1 MKSLRLSRTSRTG
14 TWLIATVGLLAI
26 GSAFAQRDRIT
37 HVLDSY
43 KNVVVRGHLNPMA
56 KAEFDHGAVPGDFL
70 LRGMTLTVRRTAA
83 QQQDL
88 NRLLAA
94 QQNPSSPHYHKWLT
108 PEEFA
113 QRFGASPNDMATLR
127 EWLESRGL
135 RIDAVA
141 RGRSFVR
148 FDATAAQVRDAF
160 GTEIHY
166 YTVNGVKHYANSS
179 EPSLPA
185 NLAPLVQA
193 VGGMNDFTPHP
204 NHAQVSTRKGALKPN
219 DSFSTG
225 SGNMNTLAPGDLATI
240 YDIGPL
246 QTAVNYGAGQTVV
259 VVGASDVLA
268 GDLTAYCGDYNLAS
282 FGCGGSFTQV
292 FPANDEDP
300 GIASGANFGMAM
312 QATMDVEL
320 VSAIAPGAALVLDA
334 DTNVWNALSDA
345 VDNNLGQ
352 IVVMSYGQ
360 CETAV
365 DPSLPGTIQG
375 YAQQANSQGITVI
388 AASGDTG
395 AAGCDS
401 TPLTSAT
408 GGLAVDLPAAIPEV
422 TGVGGTEFNDQSS
435 ASWNSTTGMASQY
448 IPEISWND
456 TFGPSN
462 QYVAATGGGV
472 STVFPT
478 PSWQLNTTGILNTGR
493 NVPDVALSGS
503 PFTDPYMGVVTMS
516 GPDGPAQQTGPFGG
530 GTEASVAVFAGIVAL
545 MNEAQGTGASSGNI
559 NPAIY
564 SIAGLSNAYT
574 GELPPFHAIVSGGNQ
589 VPCTSGTGCLSGL
602 VGYAFGAPYDQATG
616 LGSVDAY
623 NLSQAL
629 SNLLSTPTISNVSV
643 STATAGHGDLSVTIT
658 GTNFTSGSTVT
669 WTSGSGTT
677 TLSSTYSSA
686 TSMSATVPA
695 ADLSAVGSA
704 SIQVVSAGNISSNS
718 EPFTIAAAPAN
729 LSLSPSIASAGH
741 GDLSVSITGTG
752 FTSASYVQWNSQA
765 LTLSSPCSATNCSV
779 TVPQADLA
787 AAGSGS
793 ITVWS
798 SDGVSSSPATFTITA
813 APASLSLSPSTATA
827 GHGDLSVSI
836 TGTGFTSASYVKWN
850 AQALTLSSP
859 CSATNCSVTVPQA
872 DLAAAGSGSITVW
885 SSDGVSSSPATFTI
899 ASAPANLSL
908 SPSTAT
914 AGHGDLSVSI
924 TGTGF
929 TAASYMKW
937 NSQALTLSAPCSAT
951 NCSVTVP
958 QADLAAAGSGSIT
971 VWSSD
976 GVSSSSA
983 TFTITA
989 APASLSL
996 SPSTATA
1003 GHGDL
1008 AVSITGT
1015 GFTSASSVKWNSQAL
1030 TLSSPCSTTNC
1041 SVTVP
1046 LADLAAAGSGSMT
1059 VWSWDGISSSPATFT
1074 IAPPPVIT
1082 GVVGTATATNIN
1094 PLPLTIQG
1102 SGFTSGS
1109 TVSWKFHGVT
1119 TPLTTFSYTN
1129 ASSMSATPTVPE
1141 LATAGNAYLIVVSA
1155 DGVPST
1161 PFQFAIASPPAIAS
1175 LSPSSAT
1182 AGSSDLSVT
1191 ITGTGFT
1198 SGSVV
1203 KWNAGSTPL
1212 ASSYTSATSMSATV
1226 PARDLTTAGNGN
1238 YLTVVSADG
1247 VSSAHSTFA
1256 LNAAPTIT
1264 SLSVS
1269 SATAGNAGLSLTIT
1283 GNYFTSGSVVKWAPT
1298 ASGASV
1304 STLASSYSSP
1314 TTLVATVTAAE
1325 LAGVDTPAITVWSA
1339 DGVSSNSKI
1348 FTINP
1353 VPVITGI
1360 SPSAASAG
1368 SSSPVG
1374 LTVTGT
1380 GFTSGSTVTWNGR
1393 NKAYSLSGSSC
1404 ANATTCTATVPASY
1418 LTTAG
1423 LVPITVKTADG
1434 VSSAGAN
1441 FSIASAIITGFTPN
1455 SVPVNGNAFVLA
1467 VSGTGFA
1474 PGAVIQ
1480 WWNQNATTPAY
1491 VALPT
1496 VFVSNTE
1503 LTGAIAANQIPYNIG
1518 SVPVEVV
1525 NNDGT
1530 TSVPVNFTITANG
1543 APTITSVSPSA
1554 IVAGTNGVAVT
1565 VTGTGFIAGTTN
1577 KTTKVF
1583 TPGAQL
1589 YVNGSATGVT
1599 VTANTTTSIA
1609 ATIPGGATLNSAGV
1623 LSLTVANAN
1632 SSASSAVVPFNV
1644 VGPTIASVSPNP
1656 IPAGV
1661 TSATITVTGANFIAG
1676 STDKTTKTFTAGSQ
1690 IYVNGSATGV
1700 TVTAGTAASITATI
1714 PALSSVGT
1722 DSITV
1727 VNTGG
1732 AVSSPYILDFG
1743 APAISSLSST
1753 SAVAG
1758 STPFTLS
1765 VYGTNFGGTTGSG
1778 KNIASVSTVYWGST
1792 ALATTYTAA
1801 TTKAPAYLT
1810 AAVTATQLAAS
1821 GPVNV
1826 TVENGSVASSPSI
1839 FDVNGPTITTL
1850 SPATEPIGGLTG
1862 SQTLTLTVNGT
1873 NFVGSSKASVSTV
1886 YWGSTAL
1893 ATKYVGATSNAP
1905 AYLTA
1910 TLTAT
1915 ELGSSNEVV
1924 PVSVQN
1930 AANAVSNNYM
1940 FGVGVT
1946 VEQLSAYSASAG
1958 SVPFTLTVT
1967 GTGYGSSAQN
1977 SVSTVMWGSTP
1988 LATTWVSATQL
1999 TAAVTAT
2006 QLASAGQVNVTVQNG
2021 TGSNAVASPPLPFNV
2036 GAVTVASLSA
2046 NSAVAGSAPFTLTVT
2061 GTNFISGANASTV
2074 MWGSTP
2080 LTTTYV
2086 SATKITAA
2094 VTAAQFASAG
2104 PVSVTVQNGSGSSAA
2119 FSAASTFNV
2128 NGPTITGLSSTSIAA
2143 GSAGFTLTVTGTNF
2157 VSGANTSPS
2166 TVMWGTTPLATTP
2179 GSATQITAQVT
2190 TAELLTTGAVSVT
2203 VQNGSLAP
2211 TPSAI
2216 AFTVGGP
2223 AIGLLSPSTAAANTQ
2238 VNLTVTGTGFVSGSK
2253 VMWGA
2258 TQLAT
2263 TFVSATSLT
2272 AVVPS
2277 ANNTTPGP
2285 VIVTVVLPSNVVST
2299 PSTFTVGPTIAS
2311 LSSNSASA
2319 GSAPFTLTVT
2329 GTYFGNSS
2337 GSTVYWGSTALT
2349 TTYVSDTSLTAS
2361 VTATQLATPGTVNIT
2376 VKTAGGA
2383 SSLASTFTVNGPTI
2397 ASLSSNSADAGAA
2410 GFALTVTGTNFVS
2423 GANTSPSTVF
2433 WGSTALT
2440 TTPGSATQI
2449 TAAVPTGLLA
2459 TAGPVSITVQNGS
2472 SAVSAA
2478 STFTVNA
2485 VPTIGSL
2492 SQTAAA
2498 VGDTPFTLTV
2508 TGTNFVGTGA
2518 NATTVMWGQTALA
2531 TTFVSATQVTAAVT
2545 SAQLASAGAP
2555 SVTVQNGV
2563 ADPST
2568 ATTFTVNPAPT
2579 LTSLSSTSA
2588 THGGKAFTLTLTG
2601 TNFVTGSTVMFGSAT
2616 PVTTFVSASSLTAAV
2631 TAADI
2636 AAKGAVNVTVVGPGG
2651 STTSAITFTVN

>member
-1 MKSLRLSRTSRTG
+1 
-14 TWLIATVGLLAI
+14 
-26 GSAFAQRDRIT
+26 
-37 HVLDSY
+37 
-43 KNVVVRGHLNPMA
+43 
-56 KAEFDHGAVPGDFL
+56 
-70 LRGMTLTVRRTAA
+70 
-83 QQQDL
+83 
-88 NRLLAA
+88 
-94 QQNPSSPHYHKWLT
+94 
-108 PEEFA
+108 
-113 QRFGASPNDMATLR
+113 
-127 EWLESRGL
+127 
-135 RIDAVA
+135 
-141 RGRSFVR
+141 
-148 FDATAAQVRDAF
+148 
-160 GTEIHY
+160 
-166 YTVNGVKHYANSS
+166 
-179 EPSLPA
+179 
-185 NLAPLVQA
+185 
-193 VGGMNDFTPHP
+193 
-204 NHAQVSTRKGALKPN
+204 
-219 DSFSTG
+219 
-225 SGNMNTLAPGDLATI
+225 
-240 YDIGPL
+240 
-246 QTAVNYGAGQTVV
+246 
-259 VVGASDVLA
+259 
-268 GDLTAYCGDYNLAS
+268 
-282 FGCGGSFTQV
+282 
-292 FPANDEDP
+292 
-300 GIASGANFGMAM
+300 
-312 QATMDVEL
+312 
-320 VSAIAPGAALVLDA
+320 
-334 DTNVWNALSDA
+334 
-345 VDNNLGQ
+345 
-352 IVVMSYGQ
+352 
-360 CETAV
+360 
-365 DPSLPGTIQG
+365 
-375 YAQQANSQGITVI
+375 
-388 AASGDTG
+388 
-395 AAGCDS
+395 
-401 TPLTSAT
+401 
-408 GGLAVDLPAAIPEV
+408 
-422 TGVGGTEFNDQSS
+422 
-435 ASWNSTTGMASQY
+435 
-448 IPEISWND
+448 
-456 TFGPSN
+456 
-462 QYVAATGGGV
+462 
-472 STVFPT
+472 
-478 PSWQLNTTGILNTGR
+478 
-493 NVPDVALSGS
+493 
-503 PFTDPYMGVVTMS
+503 
-516 GPDGPAQQTGPFGG
+516 
-530 GTEASVAVFAGIVAL
+530 
-545 MNEAQGTGASSGNI
+545 
-559 NPAIY
+559 
-564 SIAGLSNAYT
+564 
-574 GELPPFHAIVSGGNQ
+574 
-589 VPCTSGTGCLSGL
+589 
-602 VGYAFGAPYDQATG
+602 
-616 LGSVDAY
+616 
-623 NLSQAL
+623 
-629 SNLLSTPTISNVSV
+629 
-643 STATAGHGDLSVTIT
+643 
-658 GTNFTSGSTVT
+658 
-669 WTSGSGTT
+669 
-677 TLSSTYSSA
+677 
-686 TSMSATVPA
+686 
-695 ADLSAVGSA
+695 
-704 SIQVVSAGNISSNS
+704 
-718 EPFTIAAAPAN
+718 
-729 LSLSPSIASAGH
+729 
-741 GDLSVSITGTG
+741 
-752 FTSASYVQWNSQA
+752 
-765 LTLSSPCSATNCSV
+765 
-779 TVPQADLA
+779 
-787 AAGSGS
+787 
-793 ITVWS
+793 
-798 SDGVSSSPATFTITA
+798 
-813 APASLSLSPSTATA
+813 
-827 GHGDLSVSI
+827 
-836 TGTGFTSASYVKWN
+836 
-850 AQALTLSSP
+850 
-859 CSATNCSVTVPQA
+859 
-872 DLAAAGSGSITVW
+872 
-885 SSDGVSSSPATFTI
+885 
-899 ASAPANLSL
+899 
-908 SPSTAT
+908 
-914 AGHGDLSVSI
+914 
-924 TGTGF
+924 
-929 TAASYMKW
+929 
-937 NSQALTLSAPCSAT
+937 
-951 NCSVTVP
+951 
-958 QADLAAAGSGSIT
+958 
-971 VWSSD
+971 
-976 GVSSSSA
+976 
-983 TFTITA
+983 
-989 APASLSL
+989 
-996 SPSTATA
+996 
-1003 GHGDL
+1003 
-1008 AVSITGT
+1008 
-1015 GFTSASSVKWNSQAL
+1015 
-1030 TLSSPCSTTNC
+1030 
-1041 SVTVP
+1041 
-1046 LADLAAAGSGSMT
+1046 
-1059 VWSWDGISSSPATFT
+1059 
-1074 IAPPPVIT
+1074 
-1082 GVVGTATATNIN
+1082 
-1094 PLPLTIQG
+1094 
-1102 SGFTSGS
+1102 
-1109 TVSWKFHGVT
+1109 
-1119 TPLTTFSYTN
+1119 
-1129 ASSMSATPTVPE
+1129 
-1141 LATAGNAYLIVVSA
+1141 
-1155 DGVPST
+1155 
-1161 PFQFAIASPPAIAS
+1161 
-1175 LSPSSAT
+1175 
-1182 AGSSDLSVT
+1182 
-1191 ITGTGFT
+1191 
-1198 SGSVV
+1198 
-1203 KWNAGSTPL
+1203 
-1212 ASSYTSATSMSATV
+1212 
-1226 PARDLTTAGNGN
+1226 
-1238 YLTVVSADG
+1238 
-1247 VSSAHSTFA
+1247 
-1256 LNAAPTIT
+1256 
-1264 SLSVS
+1264 
-1269 SATAGNAGLSLTIT
+1269 
-1283 GNYFTSGSVVKWAPT
+1283 
-1298 ASGASV
+1298 
-1304 STLASSYSSP
+1304 
-1314 TTLVATVTAAE
+1314 
-1325 LAGVDTPAITVWSA
+1325 
-1339 DGVSSNSKI
+1339 
-1348 FTINP
+1348 
-1353 VPVITGI
+1353 
-1360 SPSAASAG
+1360 
-1368 SSSPVG
+1368 
-1374 LTVTGT
+1374 
-1380 GFTSGSTVTWNGR
+1380 
-1393 NKAYSLSGSSC
+1393 
-1404 ANATTCTATVPASY
+1404 VPASY

>member
-37 HVLDSY
+37 HVLDNY
-43 KNVVVRGHLNPMA
+43 QNVIVRGHLNPMA

-83 QQQDL
+83 QQQEL

-94 QQNPSSPHYHKWLT
+94 QQTPSSPNYHKWLT

-113 QRFGASPNDMATLR
+113 QRFGASSQDLATLR
-127 EWLESRGL
+127 AWLESQGF

-141 RGRSFVR
+141 RGGTFVR
-148 FDATAAQVRDAF
+148 FDATAAQVRNAF

-204 NHAQVSTRKGALKPN
+204 NHAQVSTRKGTLKPN
-219 DSFSTG
+219 YSFSTG
-225 SGNMNTLAPGDLATI
+225 DGDINTLAPADLATI

-246 QTAVNYGAGQTVV
+246 QTAVNYGVGQTVV
-259 VVGASDVLA
+259 VIGASDVLA
-268 GDLTAYCGDYNLAS
+268 DDLTAYCGNFNLAS
-282 FGCGGSFTQV
+282 FGCGASFTQV
-292 FPANDEDP
+292 FPANDGDP
-300 GIASGANFGMAM
+300 GIASGANFGVAM

-360 CETAV
+360 CETSV

-401 TPLTSAT
+401 PPLTSAT

-456 TFGPSN
+456 TYGPSS

-472 STVFPT
+472 STVFLT
-478 PSWQLNTTGILNTGR
+478 PSWQLNSIGVLNTGR

-530 GTEASVAVFAGIVAL
+530 GTEASAAVFAGMVAL
-545 MNEAQGTGASSGNI
+545 MNEAQGTGSSSGNI
-559 NPAIY
+559 NPALY

-602 VGYAFGAPYDQATG
+602 VGYPFGAPYDQATG
-616 LGSVDAY
+616 LGSVDAN

-629 SNLLSTPTISNVSV
+629 SNLNSAPVISSLSV
-643 STATAGHGDLSVTIT
+643 SAATAGHGDLLVTIT
-658 GTNFTSGSTVT
+658 GSNFTSGSTVT

-729 LSLSPSIASAGH
+729 LSLSPSTATAGH
-741 GDLSVSITGTG
+741 GDLAVSITGTG

-765 LTLSSPCSATNCSV
+765 LTLSSPCSTTNCSV

-798 SDGVSSSPATFTITA
+798 SDGVSSSPATFTIVA
-813 APASLSLSPSTATA
+813 APANLSLTPATATA
-827 GHGDLSVSI
+827 GHGDLAVSI

-850 AQALTLSSP
+850 SQALTLSAP
-859 CSATNCSVTVPQA
+859 CSTTNCSVTVPQA

-885 SSDGVSSSPATFTI
+885 SSDGASSSPATFTI
-899 ASAPANLSL
+899 AAAPANLSL

-914 AGHGDLSVSI
+914 AGHADLVVSI

-929 TAASYMKW
+929 TSASYVKW
-937 NSQALTLSAPCSAT
+937 NSQALTLSAPCSTT

-958 QADLAAAGSGSIT
+958 QADLASAGSGS
-971 VWSSD
+971 
-976 GVSSSSA
+976 
-983 TFTITA
+983 
-989 APASLSL
+989 L
-996 SPSTATA
+996 
-1003 GHGDL
+1003 
-1008 AVSITGT
+1008 
-1015 GFTSASSVKWNSQAL
+1015 
-1030 TLSSPCSTTNC
+1030 
-1041 SVTVP
+1041 
-1046 LADLAAAGSGSMT
+1046 T
-1059 VWSWDGISSSPATFT
+1059 VWSWDGVSSSPATFT
-1074 IAPPPVIT
+1074 IAPAPAIT
-1082 GVVGTATATNIN
+1082 SVTGTATAGNSSGVV
-1094 PLPLTIQG
+1094 LTING

-1109 TVSWKFHGVT
+1109 TVQWKFHGAT
-1119 TPLTTFSYTN
+1119 
-1129 ASSMSATPTVPE
+1129 SALSAPACLIATVCTVTVPSGD
-1141 LATAGNAYLIVVSA
+1141 LTKAGAATITVTSFDGVVSNS
-1155 DGVPST
+1155 GS
-1161 PFQFAIASPPAIAS
+1161 FSIASAPAITS

-1182 AGSSDLSVT
+1182 AGSSDLPVT
-1191 ITGTGFT
+1191 ITGSGFT

-1212 ASSYTSATSMSATV
+1212 ASSYASATSMSVTV
-1226 PARDLTTAGNGN
+1226 PARDLTTAGNSN
-1238 YLTVVSADG
+1238 YLTVVSVDG
-1247 VSSAHSTFA
+1247 VSSANSTFTI
-1256 LNAAPTIT
+1256 NPAPIIT

-1269 SATAGNAGLSLTIT
+1269 SATAGNAGLAVTIT
-1283 GNYFTSGSVVKWAPT
+1283 GNYFTSGSVVKWTPT
-1298 ASGASV
+1298 ASGATV
-1304 STLASSYSSP
+1304 STLASSYASP
-1314 TTLVATVTAAE
+1314 TTLVATVTALE
-1325 LAGVDTPAITVWSA
+1325 LAAVDTPAITVWSA
-1339 DGVSSNSKI
+1339 DGVSSNSKT

-1353 VPVITGI
+1353 VPAITSI

-1368 SSSPVG
+1368 GSSPVS

-1380 GFTSGSTVTWNGR
+1380 GFTSGSTVTWNGH

-1404 ANATTCTATVPASY
+1404 ANSTTCTATVPASY
-1418 LTTAG
+1418 LATAG

-1434 VSSAGAN
+1434 ISSGAAN
-1441 FSIASAIITGFTPN
+1441 FSVASAIITGFTPN
-1455 SVPVNGNAFVLA
+1455 SVPVNGNAFALA

-1474 PGAVIQ
+1474 PGAVIK
-1480 WWNQNATTPAY
+1480 WWNQNATAPAY
-1491 VALPT
+1491 VSLPT

-1503 LTGAIAANQIPYNIG
+1503 LTGSIAANQIPSSIG

-1530 TSVPVNFTITANG
+1530 TSVPVNLTVTANG
-1543 APTITSVSPSA
+1543 APTITSVSPSSV
-1554 IVAGTNGVAVT
+1554 VAGTNGVAVT

-1599 VTANTTTSIA
+1599 VTANTTTSIT

-1632 SSASSAVVPFNV
+1632 SSAFSAVVPFNV

-1676 STDKTTKTFTAGSQ
+1676 TTNKTTKAFTAGSQ
-1690 IYVNGSATGV
+1690 IYLNGSATGV
-1700 TVTAGTAASITATI
+1700 TVTAGTATSITATI
-1714 PALSSVGT
+1714 PVLSSVGT
-1722 DSITV
+1722 DNITV
-1727 VNTGG
+1727 ANTGG
-1732 AVSSPYILDFG
+1732 AVSTPYILDFG

-1758 STPFTLS
+1758 SAPFTLT

-1778 KNIASVSTVYWGST
+1778 KNITSVSTVYWGST
-1792 ALATTYTAA
+1792 ALATTYAAA
-1801 TTKAPAYLT
+1801 TSKAPAYLT
-1810 AAVTATQLAAS
+1810 AAVTATQLATS

-1826 TVENGSVASSPSI
+1826 TVQNGSVASSPSI
-1839 FDVNGPTITTL
+1839 FTVNGPTITTL
-1850 SPATEPIGGLTG
+1850 SPASEPVAGLTG

-1873 NFVGSSKASVSTV
+1873 NFVNIKGNVSTV

-1893 ATKYVGATSNAP
+1893 ATKYVAATSSAP

-1915 ELGSSNEVV
+1915 ELGSSNEVQW
-1924 PVSVQN
+1924 VSVQN
-1930 AANAVSNNYM
+1930 AANAVSNYVM

-1958 SVPFTLTVT
+1958 SAPFTLTVT
-1967 GTGYGSSAQN
+1967 GTGYGSSARN

-2021 TGSNAVASPPLPFNV
+2021 TGSNAVSSPAVPFNV
-2036 GAVTVASLSA
+2036 GAITIASLSA

-2061 GTNFISGANASTV
+2061 GTNFISGVNASTV

-2080 LTTTYV
+2080 LTTAYV
-2086 SATKITAA
+2086 SPTRITAA
-2094 VTAAQFASAG
+2094 VTAAQLASAG
-2104 PVSVTVQNGSGSSAA
+2104 PVSITVQNGSGSSAVS
-2119 FSAASTFNV
+2119 SAASTFNV
-2128 NGPTITGLSSTSIAA
+2128 NGPTIAGLSSTSIAA

-2190 TAELLTTGAVSVT
+2190 TAELLTTGPVSVT

-2216 AFTVGGP
+2216 TFTVGGP
-2223 AIGLLSPSTAAANTQ
+2223 TIGSLNPSTAAANTQ
-2238 VNLTVTGTGFVSGSK
+2238 VNLTVTGTGFVSGST

-2258 TQLAT
+2258 TSLT
-2263 TFVSATSLT
+2263 TTYVSATSLT
-2272 AVVPS
+2272 AVVPAAS
-2277 ANNTTPGP
+2277 NTTPGP

-2299 PSTFTVGPTIAS
+2299 PSTFTVGPTITS

-2329 GTYFGNSS
+2329 GTYFGSSS
-2337 GSTVYWGSTALT
+2337 GSTVYWNSTALT
-2349 TTYVSDTSLTAS
+2349 TTYVSGTSLTAS

-2397 ASLSSNSADAGAA
+2397 ASLSSNSADAGAT
-2410 GFALTVTGTNFVS
+2410 GFTLTVTGTNFVS
-2423 GANTSPSTVF
+2423 GTGTSPSTVY

-2449 TAAVPTGLLA
+2449 TALVPTGLLA

-2472 SAVSAA
+2472 SAVSPA

-2485 VPTIGSL
+2485 VPTISSL
-2492 SQTAAA
+2492 GQTSAA

-2508 TGTNFVGTGA
+2508 NGTNFVGTGA
-2518 NATTVMWGQTALA
+2518 NATTVMWGSTALA
-2531 TTFVSATQVTAAVT
+2531 TTFINATQVTAAVT
-2545 SAQLASAGAP
+2545 SAQLAAAGAP

-2601 TNFVTGSTVMFGSAT
+2601 TNFINGSTVMFGSAT
-2616 PVTTFVSASSLTAAV
+2616 PVTTFVSATSLTAAV